1 MSFHRITPPA
11 VYEHWESQ
19 LPAITPRSTL
29 YQIRPIGIGMPAT
42 ECLTS
47 YLARLAHAHH
57 LAVGDFIQRCL
68 IPYWKARYADRERH
82 WQGFLLVRMAS
93 ANGVDAFAA
102 ELVEVVEQLTLTTGA
117 QWTTLRAWREIC
129 SRLGLLRHFR
139 AWCAACYAEQSDPLY
154 DPLLWVVG
162 VVQVCPRHGCLLTE
176 RCPNCQNRLRLIQ
189 HHYLPGFCSSCRAWL
204 GAAHAS
210 AAAGMGDDAR
220 QTGGYELWAAEQ
232 IGQLIAAAPGLA
244 TTPVRQ
250 DVTTAIKACCDLLM
264 EGNGRSLS
272 HLLGVAT
279 TTGPS
284 WCRGKSVPPLRILV
298 RLSHLTRIPLPQLLT
313 DAAGVRELLTTQ
325 LPQVSLEPRLPHRP
339 PLRPGSPGL
348 QQIQA
353 KMEAAAQ
360 EFPPPS
366 LEEMASRFG
375 YKHASSL
382 REKYPELSRRIVVNH
397 QAYKKARSERP
408 PASALRLGLTE
419 QRKVLAQAL
428 RQPCPATLSALAVQM
443 GYTPA
448 AVQFLTRKSP
458 ELCRAILE
466 KRRRYQE
473 EQRGKRLRHCQ
484 TIIAAA
490 LTETPPPTLEE
501 VAARAQVLVTFLRD
515 NLAEDCRRLAE
526 RRACFRERE
535 LQKIAA
541 YLQQSLTEEP
551 PRSIPQLADALGVGT
566 NHIRG
571 NHPELC
577 RLIIARHQAYQR
589 ACVEQKKMAFGN
601 SRRKM

>member
-1 MSFHRITPPA
+1 
-11 VYEHWESQ
+11 VYEHWELQ
-19 LPAITPRSTL
+19 LPAIAPRSTL
-29 YQIRPIGIGMPAT
+29 YQIRPIGIGTSAT

-57 LAVGDFIQRCL
+57 LAVGNFIQRHL
-68 IPYWKARYADRERH
+68 IPYWKVRYADRERH

-117 QWTTLRAWREIC
+117 QWTTLRAWGEIC

-176 RCPNCQNRLRLIQ
+176 SCPNCQKRLRLIQ
-189 HHYLPGFCSSCRAWL
+189 HHYLPGFCSSCGVWL

-210 AAAGMGDDAR
+210 AATAMGDEAR

-232 IGQLIAAAPGLA
+232 IGQLIAAAPRLA

-272 HLLGVAT
+272 HLFGVAT

-284 WCRGKSVPPLRILV
+284 WCRGKSVPPLRVLV
-298 RLSHLTRIPLPQLLT
+298 RLSHLTRIPLLQLLT
-313 DAAGVRELLTTQ
+313 DAASVRELLTAHSSQ
-325 LPQVSLEPRLPHRP
+325 FVLASRLPQRT
-339 PLRPGSPGL
+339 PLRPGSPGF

-353 KMEAAAQ
+353 RLEAAVR
-360 EFPPPS
+360 EIPPPS
-366 LEEMASRFG
+366 LEEMARRLG

-382 REKYPELSRRIVVNH
+382 REKYPELSRQIVINH
-397 QAYKKARSERP
+397 QVYKKAHGERP
-408 PASALRLGLTE
+408 QESPRRLSLAE
-419 QRKVLAQAL
+419 QRKVLKQAL
-428 RQPCPATLSALAVQM
+428 HQPCPATLSALAVQM

-448 AVQFLTRKSP
+448 AVQFLVRRSP

-466 KRRRYQE
+466 KRLRYQK
-473 EQRGKRLRHCQ
+473 EQRQARIHHCQ
-484 TIIAAA
+484 TIFAAA
-490 LTETPPPTLEE
+490 LAETPPPTLEE
-501 VAARAQVLVTFLRD
+501 VALRAQVLVTFLRD
-515 NLAEDCRRLAE
+515 HCREDCRRLAE
-526 RRACFRERE
+526 RRACFREQE

-541 YLQQSLTEEP
+541 YLRQSLTEEP
-551 PRSIPQLADALGVGT
+551 PRSIPQLAAELGVGT
-566 NHIRG
+566 NYIRG

-577 RLIIARHQAYQR
+577 RLIIARHQACLR
-589 ACVEQKKMAFGN
+589 ARVEQ
-601 SRRKM
+601 